1 MTKRTNIL
9 APWERKKTEFNEI
22 LRLLDIRTSTEL
34 ADNLKVHR
42 NTAYKYIRGSYDH
55 TVILAMK
62 GQLLEKRL
70 QEGQPV
76 ELALEKYR
84 NGEKYRS
91 RK

>member
-1 MTKRTNIL
+1 MTRRTNIL

-42 NTAYKYIRGSYDH
+42 NTAYKYMGGSYDH
-55 TVILAMK
+55 TVILAMR

-70 QEGQPV
+70 QEGRPV
-76 ELALEKYR
+76 ELALERYR
-84 NGEKYRS
+84 NGEKCTG